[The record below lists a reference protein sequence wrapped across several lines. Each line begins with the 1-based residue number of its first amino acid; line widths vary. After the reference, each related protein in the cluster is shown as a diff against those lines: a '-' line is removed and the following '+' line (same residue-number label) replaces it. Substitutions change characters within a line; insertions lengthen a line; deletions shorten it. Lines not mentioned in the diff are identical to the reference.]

1 MAITANEVKKEIR
14 ATYNEE
20 QHVIGKTN
28 IIKYFP
34 YVTLLVVREVSSS
47 TLTGIKELVSHTN

>member
-1 MAITANEVKKEIR
+1 MARTANEVKKKIR

-20 QHVIGKTN
+20 QHVIGKAN

-34 YVTLLVVREVSSS
+34 YVTLHNV
-47 TLTGIKELVSHTN
+47 